1 MLQLE
6 AAELAK
12 PWVNDVIRPEIL
24 KKHKLHA
31 EARASKDVKDWEA
44 FKEQKKKV
52 AVMVNEAKLEY
63 IGSHPEEV
71 SPTVTDSA
79 EKVEQT

>member
-1 MLQLE
+1 M
-6 AAELAK
+6 AK
-12 PWVNDVIRPEIL
+12 PWVNDVIRPEIV

-31 EARASKDVKDWEA
+31 EARTSKDVKDWEA

-71 SPTVTDSA
+71 SQTVSDRK
-79 EKVEQT
+79 EKTEQS